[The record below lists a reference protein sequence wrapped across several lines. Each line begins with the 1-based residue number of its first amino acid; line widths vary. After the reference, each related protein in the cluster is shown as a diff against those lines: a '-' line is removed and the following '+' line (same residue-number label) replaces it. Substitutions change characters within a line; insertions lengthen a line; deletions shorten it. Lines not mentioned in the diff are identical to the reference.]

1 MSMPSLEGM
10 WLQEQMTIHFKVK
23 GVYFQSHT
31 DIYITYR
38 VPLKC
43 RVVTAIHN
51 AV

>member
-1 MSMPSLEGM
+1 MQI
-10 WLQEQMTIHFKVK
+10 QEQMTIHFKVK

-31 DIYITYR
+31 DIYITYT

-43 RVVTAIHN
+43 RVLTAIHS